1 MVTSLGLP
9 ISLPFKSNSGS
20 KYSSGVIAVG
30 LLLVAYSVVFTALYI
45 AREKKTKEVQNKQ
58 YIPLMKELIPSF
70 SS

>member
-1 MVTSLGLP
+1 MTSLGLP

-30 LLLVAYSVVFTALYI
+30 LLLVAYSVVFTALYR
-45 AREKKTKEVQNKQ
+45 AREKKIKVQNKQ
-58 YIPLMKELIPSF
+58 YMPLMKELISF